1 MTLTVQGKFKTDLDK
16 AVRNFHK
23 IFLNIFIF
31 IFFAKSSRFPRNLCY
46 LLRNFYLYV
55 NVVVSVA
62 ITINLGNAF
71 PTHSNSLVWLNTRG
85 YL

>member
-23 IFLNIFIF
+23 IFLNNFLF
-31 IFFAKSSRFPRNLCY
+31 FFAKSSTFPRNLHY